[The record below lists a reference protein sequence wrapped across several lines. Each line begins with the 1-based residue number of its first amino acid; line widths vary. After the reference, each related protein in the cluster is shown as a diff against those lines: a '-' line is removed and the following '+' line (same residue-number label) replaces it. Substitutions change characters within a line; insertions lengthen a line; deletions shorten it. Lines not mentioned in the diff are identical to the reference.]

1 MLCVAGQDS
10 SRSHRSLWC
19 LALHP
24 TFSFIR
30 LTSSP
35 PTTPDRNKFI
45 EEEFTLAHS
54 LVVPSIMERK
64 AQRQDYEVAGHTS
77 SAVRKQREQ

>member
-1 MLCVAGQDS
+1 MFS
-10 SRSHRSLWC
+10 SMRS
-19 LALHP
+19 
-24 TFSFIR
+24 
-30 LTSSP
+30 TSTR

-64 AQRQDYEVAGHTS
+64 AWRQEREAAGHTS
-77 SAVRKQREQ
+77 SAVRKQRETSGGDQFTFFFYTVDVFEPHLV